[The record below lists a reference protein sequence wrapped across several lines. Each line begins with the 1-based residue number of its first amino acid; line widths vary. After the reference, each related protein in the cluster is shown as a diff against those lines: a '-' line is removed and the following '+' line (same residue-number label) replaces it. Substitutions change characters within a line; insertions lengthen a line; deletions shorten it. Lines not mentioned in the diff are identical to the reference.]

1 MISSGIFWKLAFSIS
16 CWGKFIIFSHYAI
29 LDSVLG
35 SLLEHCSQK
44 QNPLWASNQSQ
55 FQSVW
60 LPKRPRKNN
69 LSSLFML
76 ARVIANSS
84 HYLHYG
90 SDWKDKFGNNIFS
103 HVWTW
108 KNGLWFVAIDLIWW
122 TLYFFQWKRRSS

>member
-90 SDWKDKFGNNIFS
+90 SDWKDKFGNNIFFPCLDMEK
-103 HVWTW
+103 WPLIC
-108 KNGLWFVAIDLIWW
+108 GYRPYLMDLV
-122 TLYFFQWKRRSS
+122 LLSMKKEE